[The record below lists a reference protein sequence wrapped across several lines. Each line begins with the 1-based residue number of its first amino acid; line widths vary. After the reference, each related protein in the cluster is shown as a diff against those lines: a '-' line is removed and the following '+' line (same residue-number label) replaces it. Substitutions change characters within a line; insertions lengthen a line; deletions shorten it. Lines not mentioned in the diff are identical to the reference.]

1 MGTRAQGF
9 SLIEVLMAMTIL
21 FAAVTT
27 GLVAFQNSQASS
39 AKAAEVTHIL
49 TQIETLQSSIRFQ
62 LQQPVSETAERVTS
76 GQLEI
81 NGVQV
86 QWQATPI
93 NDLPPPARVSGEAIQ
108 LVRYQPRYQLF
119 EVALQLRY
127 DSSQREFY
135 YEELV
140 WDATAATL

>member
-1 MGTRAQGF
+1 MPTKQQGF

-27 GLVAFQNSQASS
+27 GLVAFQNSQQSS

-49 TQIETLQSSIRFQ
+49 TQVETLQSAIRFQ
-62 LQQPVSETAERVTS
+62 LQQPVAANAERVTA
-76 GQLEI
+76 GELQM

-86 QWQATPI
+86 QWQATAI
-93 NDLPPPARVSGEAIQ
+93 NDLPPPARISGEDINPNP
-108 LVRYQPRYQLF
+108 YQPRYELF
-119 EVALQLRY
+119 EVLLQLQF
-127 DSSQREFY
+127 DSSQREFV

-140 WDATAATL
+140 WDANAVPQ

>member
-1 MGTRAQGF
+1 MPIKQQGF

-27 GLVAFQNSQASS
+27 GLVAFQNSQQSS
-39 AKAAEVTHIL
+39 AKAAEVVHIL
-49 TQIETLQSSIRFQ
+49 TQVETLQSAIRFE
-62 LQQPVSETAERVTS
+62 LQQPVSENNERVTS

-86 QWQATPI
+86 KWQAQPV
-93 NDLPPPARVSGEAIQ
+93 NDLPPPARISGEEAS
-108 LVRYQPRYQLF
+108 LVQYQPRYELF
-119 EVALQLRY
+119 EVILQLRFN
-127 DSSQREFY
+127 SSQREFI

-140 WDATAATL
+140 WDANAVRV

>member
-1 MGTRAQGF
+1 MTTKAQGF

-27 GLVAFQNSQASS
+27 GLVAFQNSQTSS

-49 TQIETLQSSIRFQ
+49 TQIETLQSAIRFK
-62 LQQPVSETAERVTS
+62 LQQSAASSDEPGTS
-76 GQLEI
+76 GELRI

-86 QWQATPI
+86 TWQAMLI
-93 NDLPPPARVSGEAIQ
+93 NELPPPARVSGEDIN
-108 LVRYQPRYQLF
+108 LSRYEPRY
-119 EVALQLRY
+119 ALYEIAVQLRY
-127 DSSQREFY
+127 DSSQREFF